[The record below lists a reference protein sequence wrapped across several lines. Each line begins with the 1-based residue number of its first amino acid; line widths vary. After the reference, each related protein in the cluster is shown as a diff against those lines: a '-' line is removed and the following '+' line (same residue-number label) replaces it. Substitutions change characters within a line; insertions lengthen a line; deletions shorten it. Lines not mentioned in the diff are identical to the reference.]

1 MKVGLHC
8 ALKNLVLEITLIPR
22 FYEFLLL
29 SPRGRFTSS
38 SQEIRCLSKTMGN
51 ERSLILRRVPESWW
65 RWEWNEMSLTIERVR
80 PSCSTEFTWLT
91 HRLDWV
97 CATPV
102 TVCLVSGVWWQV
114 GSLCEDTE
122 CGNLF
127 THKCCELKCSREN
140 WKMSSFLLQLSPS
153 SNNKTTLF
161 R

>member
-8 ALKNLVLEITLIPR
+8 ALKNLALEITLILR

-51 ERSLILRRVPESWW
+51 ERPLILRRVPESWW

-80 PSCSTEFTWLT
+80 SSCSSWVHVT
-91 HRLDWV
+91 HSPARLRV
-97 CATPV
+97 CHASHRV
-102 TVCLVSGVWWQV
+102 LGLWWQV

-127 THKCCELKCSREN
+127 THKCCELKCSWKN